1 MIRAV
6 SAVAGGFSN
15 AHELAAAMR
24 LHALLNGDHGSAECA
39 PTARQLA
46 LQLPTQALGKTPEGR
61 RDINW
66 YIRFSSARPVS
77 GRRRHGSRHD
87 RLSPADHPEQGEIPV
102 WPKMLGEERQVVNR
116 IDGDNP
122 AERQISADRVYSRRV
137 GEAAGETA
145 EPPPVDARPTL
156 PVAVSGSLEL
166 ARRSAARGW
175 GQLARACQDAMPAQ
189 YAGA

>member
-24 LHALLNGDHGSAECA
+24 FHSLLNDGRGHAA
-39 PTARQLA
+39 ATPTARQLA
-46 LQLPTQALGKTPEGR
+46 VQLPTQALGKTPEGR

-87 RLSPADHPEQGEIPV
+87 RLSQADHPEQGEIPA
-102 WPKMLGEERQVVNR
+102 WPKMLAEERQAVGR

-122 AERQISADRVYSRRV
+122 SERPISADRIYARSV
-137 GEAAGETA
+137 GEAADETA
-145 EPPPVDARPTL
+145 GQPLVGVRPALQST
-156 PVAVSGSLEL
+156 AASSLQL

-175 GQLARACQDAMPAQ
+175 GQLVRACQDAMPAQ
-189 YAGA
+189 HVGA